1 MQKLFTVLQRTHVMS
16 KEMIKENT
24 SFTPQLQTAA
34 CYRHDARL
42 TGVTAKQV
50 VSSLSHDDRLSL
62 REASFQMS
70 SIGLVA
76 AQLG

>member
-1 MQKLFTVLQRTHVMS
+1 MQKLFTVLQRTHVLS

-34 CYRHDARL
+34 YYRHDARL

-50 VSSLSHDDRLSL
+50 VSSLSRDDRLSL

-70 SIGLVA
+70 SIGLIA